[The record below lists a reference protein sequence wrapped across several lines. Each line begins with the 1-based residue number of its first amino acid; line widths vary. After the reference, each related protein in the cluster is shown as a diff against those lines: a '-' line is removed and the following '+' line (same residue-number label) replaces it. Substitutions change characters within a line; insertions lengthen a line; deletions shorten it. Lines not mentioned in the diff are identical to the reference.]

1 MNSLSELA
9 ARLKREFGLL
19 ELPSL
24 EALAQ
29 NGDYLVFEGL
39 ESVDDITDNAV
50 FSVVVARNSLNAD
63 KSDVLDKI
71 DRLRGELFRFGA
83 RYGEKVMFGHIASSW
98 MGLGHDSLRGY
109 LYALLRKNTNQI

>member
-9 ARLKREFGLL
+9 ATLKSEFGLL

-24 EALAQ
+24 EALVQ

-39 ESVDDITDNAV
+39 ESVNDITDNAV
-50 FSVVVARNSLNAD
+50 FGVVIARNSLNAD
-63 KSDVLDKI
+63 KSGVLDKI

-83 RYGEKVMFGHIASSW
+83 RYGEKVMFGAKAAFVTST
-98 MGLGHDSLRGY
+98 
-109 LYALLRKNTNQI
+109 LYCVRVQIKFKITGFTEA

>member
-50 FSVVVARNSLNAD
+50 FSVIVARNSLNAD
-63 KSDVLDKI
+63 KSGVLDKI

-83 RYGEKVMFGHIASSW
+83 RYGEKVMFGAKAAFVTNT
-98 MGLGHDSLRGY
+98 
-109 LYALLRKNTNQI
+109 LYCVRIQIKFKIIGFTEA

>member
-1 MNSLSELA
+1 MNSLGELA
-9 ARLKREFGLL
+9 AKLKSEFELL

-24 EALAQ
+24 EALVQ

-50 FSVVVARNSLNAD
+50 FGVVIARNSLNAD
-63 KSDVLDKI
+63 KSGVLDKI

-83 RYGEKVMFGHIASSW
+83 RYGEKVTFGAKAAFVT
-98 MGLGHDSLRGY
+98 GT
-109 LYALLRKNTNQI
+109 LYCVRIQIKFKIIGFMEA

>member
-39 ESVDDITDNAV
+39 EGVNDITDNAV
-50 FSVVVARNSLNAD
+50 FSVVIARNSLNAD
-63 KSDVLDKI
+63 KSGVLGKI

-83 RYGEKVMFGHIASSW
+83 KFGEKITFGAKAAFVTNT
-98 MGLGHDSLRGY
+98 
-109 LYALLRKNTNQI
+109 LYCVRIQIKFKIIGFTEA

>member
-9 ARLKREFGLL
+9 AKLKSEFRLL

-39 ESVDDITDNAV
+39 ESVNDITDNAV
-50 FSVVVARNSLNAD
+50 FSVIVARNSLNAD
-63 KSDVLDKI
+63 KSGVLDKI

-83 RYGEKVMFGHIASSW
+83 RYGEKVMFGAKAAFVTNT
-98 MGLGHDSLRGY
+98 
-109 LYALLRKNTNQI
+109 LYCVRIQIKFKITGFTEA

>member
-9 ARLKREFGLL
+9 TKLKSEFGLL

-24 EALAQ
+24 EALVQ

-39 ESVDDITDNAV
+39 ESVNDITDNAV
-50 FSVVVARNSLNAD
+50 FSVVVARNSLNGD
-63 KSDVLDKI
+63 KSGVLDKI

-83 RYGEKVMFGHIASSW
+83 RYGEKVMFGAKAAFVTNT
-98 MGLGHDSLRGY
+98 
-109 LYALLRKNTNQI
+109 LYCVRIQIKFKITGFTEA